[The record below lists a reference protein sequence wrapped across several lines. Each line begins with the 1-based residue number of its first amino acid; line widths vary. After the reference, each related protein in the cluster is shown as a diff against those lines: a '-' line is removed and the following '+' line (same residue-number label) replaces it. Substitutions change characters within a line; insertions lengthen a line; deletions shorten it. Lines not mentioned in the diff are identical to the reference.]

1 MNSRFSFLKQENVYD
16 NDNKNNKKEKDF
28 YKNNNNN
35 NKNKKEM
42 NFNSNKELNKKE
54 NKELKIECI
63 PSLVSSQQPETSY
76 FSKLTKKQDVVIQE
90 PTLGPGW
97 ISISRESPQGKNNIV
112 YFNNHQNK
120 PDWSIQDSM
129 KALVHMHEQRK
140 ATYIENYGMD
150 EWEHMFQFPYWREE
164 KQYLSKME
172 ELFEN
177 YSNEEYEEE
186 EEYFEYYDNEYTE
199 YE

>member
-16 NDNKNNKKEKDF
+16 NKNNKKEKDF
-28 YKNNNNN
+28 YKTNNNNNN
-35 NKNKKEM
+35 NKKE
-42 NFNSNKELNKKE
+42 FNSNKELNKKE
-54 NKELKIECI
+54 NKELKLECI
-63 PSLVSSQQPETSY
+63 PSLVSSQQLETSY

-112 YFNNHQNK
+112 YFNNQNK
-120 PDWSIQDSM
+120 PSWSIQDSM
-129 KALVHMHEQRK
+129 KALVYMHEQRK

-150 EWEHMFQFPYWREE
+150 EWEHMFQFPNWREE

-177 YSNEEYEEE
+177 YSNEEYEDDYN
-186 EEYFEYYDNEYTE
+186 EYQDYNEYEYNNEYYNE
-199 YE
+199 

>member
-1 MNSRFSFLKQENVYD
+1 MY
-16 NDNKNNKKEKDF
+16 DNKNNKKEKDF
-28 YKNNNNN
+28 YKNKNNNN
-35 NKNKKEM
+35 NKKE
-42 NFNSNKELNKKE
+42 FNSNNELNKKE
-54 NKELKIECI
+54 NKELECI

-112 YFNNHQNK
+112 YFNNQNK
-120 PDWSIQDSM
+120 PRWSIQDSM
-129 KALVHMHEQRK
+129 KTLVHMHEQRK

-150 EWEHMFQFPYWREE
+150 EWEHMFQFPNWREE

-177 YSNEEYEEE
+177 YSNEEYEEDYN
-186 EEYFEYYDNEYTE
+186 EYQDYNEYEYNNEYYNE
-199 YE
+199 

>member
-1 MNSRFSFLKQENVYD
+1 VY
-16 NDNKNNKKEKDF
+16 DNKNNKKEKDF
-28 YKNNNNN
+28 YKTNNNNN
-35 NKNKKEM
+35 NKKE
-42 NFNSNKELNKKE
+42 FNSNKELNKKE
-54 NKELKIECI
+54 NKELECI

-112 YFNNHQNK
+112 YFNNQHK
-120 PDWSIQDSM
+120 PSWSIQDSM

-140 ATYIENYGMD
+140 ASYIENYGMD
-150 EWEHMFQFPYWREE
+150 EWEHMFQFPNWREE

-177 YSNEEYEEE
+177 YSNEEYEEDYN
-186 EEYFEYYDNEYTE
+186 EYQDYNEYEYNNEYYNE
-199 YE
+199 

>member
-16 NDNKNNKKEKDF
+16 NKNNKKEKDF
-28 YKNNNNN
+28 YKTNNNNNNNN
-35 NKNKKEM
+35 NKKE
-42 NFNSNKELNKKE
+42 FNSNKELNKKE
-54 NKELKIECI
+54 NKELECI

-112 YFNNHQNK
+112 YFNNQHK
-120 PDWSIQDSM
+120 PSWSIQDSM

-140 ATYIENYGMD
+140 ASYIENYGMD
-150 EWEHMFQFPYWREE
+150 EWEHMFQFPNWREE